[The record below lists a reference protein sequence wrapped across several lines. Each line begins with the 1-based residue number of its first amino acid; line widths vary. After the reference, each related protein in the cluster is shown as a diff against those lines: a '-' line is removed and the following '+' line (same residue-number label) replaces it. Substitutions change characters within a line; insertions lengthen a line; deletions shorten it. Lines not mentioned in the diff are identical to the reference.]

1 MQQKFPDMDVGIPG
15 IVADH
20 LSPTPP
26 ATEAP
31 STPKAHSRS
40 TSFTFGNMLG
50 SGSGTTPFANNTF
63 TTVDKTYVPGSP
75 SQNTKRAK
83 GIKRTRNDEEGGS
96 RIDKAAKKRR

>member
-1 MQQKFPDMDVGIPG
+1 
-15 IVADH
+15 
-20 LSPTPP
+20 
-26 ATEAP
+26 
-31 STPKAHSRS
+31 
-40 TSFTFGNMLG
+40 MLG